1 MHMGMTDNE
10 IIKALDCCAH
20 NTLCDGCPYDHS
32 RDGLCSRL
40 DADALDLINRLKAEL
55 LQYAKDQHDLMIE
68 KDELFDIAEKQK
80 AEIEFLIRMKASDF
94 ETSYTAVKARLA
106 DEMNRAEMDRRKDT
120 EIRQLRIKLD
130 DCERDIIP
138 KLKYSLERA
147 NKYGLE
153 TEAENIRL
161 LKENEDLKE
170 IIFTDRAEAIKDF
183 AERLKERTISY
194 VGVVE
199 QQEVIDNL
207 VKKMIGEQ

>member
-1 MHMGMTDNE
+1 MTDNE
-10 IIKALDCCAH
+10 IIKALKELLETALYNGDLQSIG
-20 NTLCDGCPYDHS
+20 TIS
-32 RDGLCSRL
+32 K
-40 DADALDLINRLKAEL
+40 ALDLINRQQQE
-55 LQYAKDQHDLMIE
+55 
-68 KDELFDIAEKQK
+68 
-80 AEIEFLIRMKASDF
+80 
-94 ETSYTAVKARLA
+94 
-106 DEMNRAEMDRRKDT
+106 N
-120 EIRQLRIKLD
+120 RQLRVKLD

-147 NKYGLE
+147 NKYGSE

-170 IIFTDRAEAIKDF
+170 IIFTDRTEAIKDF

-207 VKKMIGEQ
+207 VKEMIGGAE